1 MLPRDLLD
9 LGDLVD
15 YITDLGYAAAAAGEF
30 SLEANEYRAA
40 YDRLYALYRQ
50 VASTRETIEANVS
63 AILPEQVSP
72 VIKGV
77 GNGTLAV
84 RKATSESRGG
94 GLTQQV
100 FALQASLATILNGMR
115 QTYATTI
122 GADHDGAQHLAGANK

>member
-1 MLPRDLLD
+1 MLPPDLLD

-40 YDRLYALYRQ
+40 YDRLYALYRE
-50 VASTRETIEANVS
+50 VASARETIEAEAS
-63 AILPEQVSP
+63 AMFPEQVSP

-77 GNGTLAV
+77 GKGALAV
-84 RKATSESRGG
+84 RQATSDSRGG
-94 GLTQQV
+94 ALSQQV
-100 FALQASLATILNGMR
+100 LALQANLATILNGMH

-122 GADHDGAQHLAGANK
+122 RADRDGAQHLAGANK